1 MRQKKTEKKKQQS
14 SKTAGYSAK
23 QSKPRTLE
31 RKHSEKLKKTHLP
44 VHTQLKDEWS
54 APWKLESAMKK
65 KKRNAQRRMICPLKV
80 RERARRPP
88 TPKKKLIKRDLPLRS
103 WRARTPTTRAT
114 PEIRTPR
121 GNSAAPHPRCRRQ
134 SSVVPEEQKPLA
146 PPLGLTS
153 GG

>member
-54 APWKLESAMKK
+54 APWKLESAH
-65 KKRNAQRRMICPLKV
+65 ADHPLQ
-80 RERARRPP
+80 
-88 TPKKKLIKRDLPLRS
+88 KKKLNKKRPAPSKL
-103 WRARTPTTRAT
+103 
-114 PEIRTPR
+114 E
-121 GNSAAPHPRCRRQ
+121 SAHADHPRDTRDPNTEGKLGGAP
-134 SSVVPEEQKPLA
+134 SPLSPA
-146 PPLGLTS
+146 E
-153 GG
+153 